1 MAHLVLMPS
10 VSANSTH
17 AIVQE
22 WGKAEGDNVAEGDV
36 LAEIETDKAVI
47 DLTAE
52 QDGVMGK
59 ALVDVGISIEVGAP
73 IAIILAVGEGAEA
86 GTALF
91 PEAAALTNE
100 EAAPVQ
106 GQGPESTD
114 QEPSDRPGTP
124 RFTGHQRS
132 ATNGAA
138 NGGATRLFASPI
150 ARKLARERGLDVGS
164 LAGSGP
170 GGRIVRQDVE
180 AASDA
185 PTPQDPAP
193 STAAE
198 PAATNDSN
206 GSARD
211 PPIPAALLPNS
222 RGQVWGPRTPRS
234 RIRVCDAPLLAG
246 SRRAKQRCRTSIS
259 PRSAMSTP

>member
-106 GQGPESTD
+106 GHGPL
-114 QEPSDRPGTP
+114 DRSRTPDRPRTLGSPGTP
-124 RFTGHQRS
+124 GFRTYGSNQR
-132 ATNGAA
+132 AAA
-138 NGGATRLFASPI
+138 NGRATRLFASPI
-150 ARKLARERGLDVGS
+150 ARKLARNAAWT
-164 LAGSGP
+164 LA
-170 GGRIVRQDVE
+170 
-180 AASDA
+180 
-185 PTPQDPAP
+185 
-193 STAAE
+193 
-198 PAATNDSN
+198 
-206 GSARD
+206 
-211 PPIPAALLPNS
+211 
-222 RGQVWGPRTPRS
+222 RS
-234 RIRVCDAPLLAG
+234 RAAAPEVG
-246 SRRAKQRCRTSIS
+246 
-259 PRSAMSTP
+259 

>member
-106 GQGPESTD
+106 GQGPGSTD
-114 QEPSDRPGTP
+114 QEPSTDQEAPVSAPTA
-124 RFTGHQRS
+124 
-132 ATNGAA
+132 ATNGAD
-138 NGGATRLFASPI
+138 NGA
-150 ARKLARERGLDVGS
+150 VH
-164 LAGSGP
+164 
-170 GGRIVRQDVE
+170 
-180 AASDA
+180 
-185 PTPQDPAP
+185 
-193 STAAE
+193 
-198 PAATNDSN
+198 
-206 GSARD
+206 
-211 PPIPAALLPNS
+211 
-222 RGQVWGPRTPRS
+222 
-234 RIRVCDAPLLAG
+234 
-246 SRRAKQRCRTSIS
+246 
-259 PRSAMSTP
+259 